1 MNAALAAVPIL
12 VTLGLLGARVK
23 ALYAGGVALA
33 AAALVAFFAFPTAPA
48 MLGRAGAHMLPTMVE
63 LAAILLGGILL
74 SELMTRTGAQQRLGE
89 WISGACGTPTRALLL
104 IMLGVTP
111 FAESLT
117 GFGIG
122 VVVAIPLLRQLGLAP
137 AKAAVVGLLGLVT
150 VPWGSLA
157 PGSLVAAQLGGVD
170 FQDLGVVSALLSAP
184 VFAICATAALAVT
197 FGLRRSLAD
206 LLLAVGTLWV
216 TVWAVN
222 VFIGPPLAGVLGAL
236 AVISVLLVTARLREP
251 ASAPDRAVPTQSAW
265 RALAPYGFLV
275 AGLLVSRAALD
286 AAGIDEGWWA
296 VLAGPGGWLLV
307 TCALAPWLL
316 GEEAAV
322 LAPALRTAVARW
334 WQVALTTA
342 VFVALGT
349 LLTATGMSDALAHAA
364 AALGPAYLL
373 LAPWIGAA
381 SGFLTGSNT
390 GANAMFAASQ
400 AATAHALG
408 YPAVQLVGVQNVS
421 AALASGAAVARIV
434 LAAQLAQDAPGPT
447 PRPQPQTPSDGGG
460 VAVLEKTEQKA
471 DTGTIMRTVLSVHS
485 LVFLVLGCI
494 GLLWR

>member
-12 VTLGLLGARVK
+12 VTLGLLAARVK
-23 ALYAGGVALA
+23 ALYAGS
-33 AAALVAFFAFPTAPA
+33 AALVAAAVVAFLAFPTAPA
-48 MLGRAGAHMLPTMVE
+48 VLGHAGAHMLPTMAE
-63 LAAILLGGILL
+63 LAAILFGGILL
-74 SELMTRTGAQQRLGE
+74 SELMARTGAQQRLGE

-137 AKAAVVGLLGLVT
+137 VKAAIVGLLGLVT

-170 FQDLGVVSALLSAP
+170 FQHLGVVSALLSAP
-184 VFAICATAALAVT
+184 VFAICATGALTVT
-197 FGLRRSLAD
+197 FGLRRALAD

-236 AVISVLLVTARLREP
+236 AVIMVLLVTARLREP
-251 ASAPDRAVPTQSAW
+251 ASAADRAKAQSAG

-286 AAGIDEGWWA
+286 AVGIEEGWWA

-307 TCALAPWLL
+307 TCALTPWLL
-316 GEEAAV
+316 GEETTV
-322 LAPALRTAVARW
+322 LAPALRATVARW

-381 SGFLTGSNT
+381 GGFLAGSNT

-400 AATAHALG
+400 AGTAHALG

-447 PRPQPQTPSDGGG
+447 PQQPPEAASGGGG
-460 VAVLEKTEQKA
+460 VALQEKTEQKA
-471 DTGTIMRTVLSVHS
+471 DTGAIMRTVLGVHS